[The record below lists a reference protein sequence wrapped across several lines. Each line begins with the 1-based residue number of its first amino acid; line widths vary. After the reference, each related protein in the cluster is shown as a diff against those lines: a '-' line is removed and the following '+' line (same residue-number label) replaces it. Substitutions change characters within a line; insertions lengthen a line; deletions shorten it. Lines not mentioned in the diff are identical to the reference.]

1 MRKTWDGIFSIRWGM
16 GDFKKWGGGDD
27 FEIGG
32 LMPLYGLC
40 NITKN
45 QEFELLTYYVTLK
58 I

>member
-1 MRKTWDGIFSIRWGM
+1 M